1 MQAIKEW
8 EMDDNHSN
16 SIENDDIAHILD
28 MMDEG
33 EFDELE
39 LRTGKMELIVKKGKS
54 GNFEHAPQNFRPE
67 PSETRHDYKREADD
81 KDPSSV
87 SKPLNGEHIIDKT
100 VPGEEEGLI
109 PIKAPILGT
118 FYAAKSPGAPPF
130 VEVGQ
135 SVAENDIVC
144 IIEVMKLM
152 NSVTAGVRGR
162 IAKILV
168 ENGELVEYQQA
179 LILVEPEDKNE

>member
-1 MQAIKEW
+1 
-8 EMDDNHSN
+8 MDDNHSN

-28 MMDEG
+28 LMDEG

-39 LRTGKMELIVKKGKS
+39 LRTGKLELIIRKGIS
-54 GNFEHAPQNFRPE
+54 ANFEQAPQNFREE
-67 PSETRHDYKREADD
+67 PGETRHYDNREADD
-81 KDPSSV
+81 KDTTSGR
-87 SKPLNGEHIIDKT
+87 KQLKGEHIIDKT

-118 FYAAKSPGAPPF
+118 FYAAKSPGTPPF
-130 VEVGQ
+130 VEVGR
-135 SVAENDIVC
+135 SVVENDIVC

-168 ENGELVEYQQA
+168 ENGEFVEYQQA

>member
-1 MQAIKEW
+1 
-8 EMDDNHSN
+8 MDDNHSN

-33 EFDELE
+33 AFDELE
-39 LRTGKMELIVKKGKS
+39 LRTDKLELIVRKGKS
-54 GNFEHAPQNFRPE
+54 GKFEEGPQTFGQE
-67 PSETRHDYKREADD
+67 PGKTGPDDNREADD
-81 KDPSSV
+81 KDATAGREQFKEEQIV
-87 SKPLNGEHIIDKT
+87 DKT
-100 VPGEEEGLI
+100 VPVEEGLI
-109 PIKAPILGT
+109 PIKAPMLGT

-152 NSVTAGVRGR
+152 NSVNAGVRGR
-162 IAKILV
+162 VAGILV
-168 ENGELVEYQQA
+168 EDGEFVEYQQV
-179 LILVEPEDKNE
+179 LILVEPEEKEDKDE